1 MGRLYQVVVTGF
13 KGERMTVDLC
23 NTDEQMRSMTVEQ
36 LKNKIAVKLPPNT
49 GNLCFRISLIFADE
63 RLDVDSK
70 LLSDYGI
77 QHMSV
82 IQLVLQVDGGLS
94 L

>member
-36 LKNKIAVKLPPNT
+36 LKNKISAKLPSNT
-49 GNLCFRISLIFADE
+49 EPDRISLIFADE
-63 RLDVDSK
+63 RLDVETK
-70 LLSDYGI
+70 LLTDYGI

-82 IQLVLQVDGGLS
+82 IQLVLQVDGGLA